1 MKKRYH
7 LIVKGNVQRVGFRNH
22 AAQVAKSLLLS
33 GKAAY
38 VDDCI
43 EIEVEGLKTDIDSF
57 ISWCKVGPEGCVV
70 TDFEMTEIVL
80 TGETSFEIVHG
91 IIFSKNVAV

>member
-7 LIVKGNVQRVGFRNH
+7 LVVKGNVQRVGFRNH
-22 AAQVAKSLLLS
+22 AAQVANSLKLG

-38 VDDCI
+38 VDNSI
-43 EIEVEGLKTDIDSF
+43 EIEIEGPNTDLDSF
-57 ISWCKVGPEGCVV
+57 LSWCKVGPEGCVV
-70 TDFEMTEIVL
+70 TEFEKTDIVP